1 MTGTLQTIRE
11 AQFCQSINVVPLFLG
26 QTRTN
31 LDYGGYYEFRAACGQ
46 DINRVHKGDDWRHDA
61 RREDCYQAVSQPF
74 ITNDSE
80 KAYWGYEQSQIG

>member
-46 DINRVHKGDDWRHDA
+46 DINRVHKGDD
-61 RREDCYQAVSQPF
+61 
-74 ITNDSE
+74 
-80 KAYWGYEQSQIG
+80 